1 MVFRLV
7 LQRYPPP
14 RILQE
19 NWEEKARQ
27 VISCL
32 AVAKELLH
40 LSVSDGSEK
49 AGEQKERGAY
59 GEVKHKLVAIE
70 VAN

>member
-1 MVFRLV
+1 MG
-7 LQRYPPP
+7 
-14 RILQE
+14 IK
-19 NWEEKARQ
+19 KARQ
-27 VISCL
+27 VISYL
-32 AVAKELLH
+32 AVAKELLY

-49 AGEQKERGAY
+49 AGQQKESGAY

>member
-1 MVFRLV
+1 MG
-7 LQRYPPP
+7 
-14 RILQE
+14 I
-19 NWEEKARQ
+19 KKSRQ
-27 VISCL
+27 GIPASI
-32 AVAKELLH
+32 AKGLLR

-49 AGEQKERGAY
+49 AGQQKESGAY